1 MEIKYIDTLDNEIN
15 QQQAS
20 ILGRYIKRYIE
31 SGVIKKDEYYSDG
44 DFILLTHYK
53 TNNETHQEI
62 LNIELDG
69 KTMVIREFE
78 NFGMY
83 KLEKDFYYDESGV
96 NTALSNVLYDPNNN
110 QVGAEMSNGG
120 IVAYENT
127 IKEYYD
133 LDVNPEDPIFICSY
147 DNGGT
152 LINIDAPNEHLDP
165 DGQER
170 EVYLNQPD
178 HIAIL
183 MAITGITQEL
193 MDYYMSP
200 DVTPNF

>member
-1 MEIKYIDTLDNEIN
+1 
-15 QQQAS
+15 
-20 ILGRYIKRYIE
+20 
-31 SGVIKKDEYYSDG
+31 
-44 DFILLTHYK
+44 
-53 TNNETHQEI
+53 
-62 LNIELDG
+62 
-69 KTMVIREFE
+69 
-78 NFGMY
+78 
-83 KLEKDFYYDESGV
+83 LEKDFYYDKNGV
-96 NTALSNVLYDPNNN
+96 NTALSNVLYDSDNN
-110 QVGAEMSNGG
+110 QIGAEMFNNG
-120 IVAYENT
+120 IIAYEDT

-152 LINIDAPNEHLDP
+152 LIDIDAPNEHLDP